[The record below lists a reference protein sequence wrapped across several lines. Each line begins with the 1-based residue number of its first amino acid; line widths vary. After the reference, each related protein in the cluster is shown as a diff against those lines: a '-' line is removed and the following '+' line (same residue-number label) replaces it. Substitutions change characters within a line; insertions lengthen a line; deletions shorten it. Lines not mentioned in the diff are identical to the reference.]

1 MMNKNVILMFFL
13 SALSALSAKSAVQ
26 TTCPYIGGT
35 AVYKAIAKFA
45 KSKKILFRNEDTS
58 RNG

>member
-13 SALSALSAKSAVQ
+13 PALSALSAKSAVQ

-35 AVYKAIAKFA
+35 AVYKAIV
-45 KSKKILFRNEDTS
+45 
-58 RNG
+58 